1 MGAVDDELQ
10 RLQADLHRLVRHV
23 GEAALRD
30 DLGGE
35 VAQLESAA
43 QELLRRYAKWKGEP
57 PRPPIPVDAIAES
70 VLGLTLEMGDLRKK
84 LGKPDVLGAT
94 WLDDA
99 LVVIDSSL
107 EGNEGRY
114 CFTLGHEV
122 GHWQLHRPLREM
134 DKVTFPLFSR
144 EPGAKAT
151 AAIVCR
157 DGQRDS
163 AEIQADKF
171 AALLLMPASDVR
183 AAVKQVTGEPLAI
196 DNFTARK
203 KAGERIAEL
212 RDFAAEVIAKGGFTN
227 VSNQA
232 MQIRLEALKLV
243 VDGAQGRLF

>member
-1 MGAVDDELQ
+1 MAFKVPFLSD
-10 RLQADLHRLVRHV
+10 
-23 GEAALRD
+23 
-30 DLGGE
+30 
-35 VAQLESAA
+35 AQIESAA
-43 QELLRRYAKWKGEP
+43 QELLRRYAKWKGQP
-57 PRPPIPVDAIAES
+57 PRPPIPVDEIAEY

-99 LVVIDSSL
+99 LVVIDTTL

-114 CFTLGHEV
+114 CFTLGHEM

-134 DKVTFPLFSR
+134 EKVTFDLYPR
-144 EPGAKAT
+144 APGVKAS

-171 AALLLMPASDVR
+171 SARLLMPTSDVR
-183 AAVKQVTGEPLAI
+183 NAVKQVTGEPLAI
-196 DNFTARK
+196 DNLVARK

-212 RDFAAEVIAKGGFTN
+212 RDFALEVIAKGNFTN

-232 MQIRLEALKLV
+232 MQIRLETMKLV
-243 VDGAQGRLF
+243 VDGSQGRLF

>member
-1 MGAVDDELQ
+1 MVVEAQSPDDVYHGLKTLSRVEISP
-10 RLQADLHRLVRHV
+10 QA
-23 GEAALRD
+23 
-30 DLGGE
+30 
-35 VAQLESAA
+35 
-43 QELLRRYAKWKGEP
+43 P
-57 PRPPIPVDAIAES
+57 PV
-70 VLGLTLEMGDLRKK
+70 
-84 LGKPDVLGAT
+84 GAT

-107 EGNEGRY
+107 EGNDGRY

-183 AAVKQVTGEPLAI
+183 AAVKLVTGEPLAI
-196 DNFTARK
+196 DNFVARK

-212 RDFAAEVIAKGGFTN
+212 RDSKSKPTQAIAVFDVEVETQDKRVVQRGKKALL
-227 VSNQA
+227 VSKVPLTA
-232 MQIRLEALKLV
+232 VEAS
-243 VDGAQGRLF
+243 Q

>member
-1 MGAVDDELQ
+1 MSFKVPFLSD
-10 RLQADLHRLVRHV
+10 
-23 GEAALRD
+23 
-30 DLGGE
+30 
-35 VAQLESAA
+35 AQIESAA
-43 QELLRRYAKWKGEP
+43 QELLRKYAKWKGEP
-57 PRPPIPVDAIAES
+57 SRPPIPVDAIAEG

-99 LVVIDSSL
+99 LVVIDSTL

-144 EPGAKAT
+144 EPGEKASP
-151 AAIVCR
+151 AIVCR
-157 DGQRDS
+157 DGQRDP

-171 AALLLMPASDVR
+171 SAVLLMPASDVR

-196 DNFTARK
+196 DKFTARK

-212 RDFAAEVIAKGGFTN
+212 RDFASEVIATGGFTN

-232 MQIRLEALKLV
+232 MQIRLETLKLV
-243 VDGAQGRLF
+243 VDGSQGRLF

>member
-1 MGAVDDELQ
+1 MSTKVPFLSD
-10 RLQADLHRLVRHV
+10 
-23 GEAALRD
+23 
-30 DLGGE
+30 
-35 VAQLESAA
+35 AQIESAA
-43 QELLRRYAKWKGEP
+43 QELLRRYAKWKGEA
-57 PRPPIPVDAIAES
+57 PRPPIPVDAIAEG
-70 VLGLTLEMGDLRKK
+70 VLGLSLEMGDLRTK

-114 CFTLGHEV
+114 CFTLSHEL

-157 DGQRDS
+157 DGQRDP

-171 AALLLMPASDVR
+171 SAFLLMPASDVR
-183 AAVKQVTGEPLAI
+183 AAVKHVSGGPLAI
-196 DNFTARK
+196 DNLLARK
-203 KAGERIAEL
+203 KADERISEL
-212 RDFAAEVIAKGGFTN
+212 RDFASEVIAHGGFTN

-232 MQIRLEALKLV
+232 MQIRLETLKLV

>member
-1 MGAVDDELQ
+1 MSTKVPFLSD
-10 RLQADLHRLVRHV
+10 
-23 GEAALRD
+23 
-30 DLGGE
+30 
-35 VAQLESAA
+35 AQIESAA
-43 QELLRRYAKWKGEP
+43 QELLRRYAKWKGEA
-57 PRPPIPVDAIAES
+57 PRPPIPVDAIAEG

-84 LGKPDVLGAT
+84 LGKFDVLGAT

-114 CFTLGHEV
+114 CFTLGHEI
-122 GHWQLHRPLREM
+122 GHWQFHRPLREM

-157 DGQRDS
+157 DGQRDP
-163 AEIQADKF
+163 AEFQADKF
-171 AALLLMPASDVR
+171 SAFLLMPASDVR
-183 AAVKQVTGEPLAI
+183 AAVKHVSGGPLAI
-196 DNFTARK
+196 DNLLARK
-203 KAGERIAEL
+203 KADERISEL
-212 RDFAAEVIAKGGFTN
+212 RDFASEVIAHGGFTN

-232 MQIRLEALKLV
+232 MQIRLETLKLV

>member
-1 MGAVDDELQ
+1 MTFKVPFLSD
-10 RLQADLHRLVRHV
+10 
-23 GEAALRD
+23 
-30 DLGGE
+30 
-35 VAQLESAA
+35 AQIESAV
-43 QELLRRYAKWKGEP
+43 QELLRQYAKAKGEP

-84 LGKPDVLGAT
+84 LGEPDVLGAT

-134 DKVTFPLFSR
+134 DNVTFPLFSR

-183 AAVKQVTGEPLAI
+183 AAVKLVTGEPLAI
-196 DNFTARK
+196 DNFVARK

-212 RDFAAEVIAKGGFTN
+212 RDFAAEVIAKGSFTN

>member
-1 MGAVDDELQ
+1 MTFKVPFRSD
-10 RLQADLHRLVRHV
+10 
-23 GEAALRD
+23 
-30 DLGGE
+30 
-35 VAQLESAA
+35 AQIESAV
-43 QELLRRYAKWKGEP
+43 QELLRQYAKAKGEP

-84 LGKPDVLGAT
+84 IGKPDVLGET
-94 WLDDA
+94 WIDDA

-114 CFTLGHEV
+114 SFTLGHEV
-122 GHWQLHRPLREM
+122 GHWQLHRPLRDME
-134 DKVTFPLFSR
+134 KFTFPLVSR
-144 EPGAKAT
+144 VPCAKAT

-183 AAVKQVTGEPLAI
+183 AAVKLVTGEPLAI
-196 DNFTARK
+196 DNFVARK
-203 KAGERIAEL
+203 KAGERIAGL

>member
-1 MGAVDDELQ
+1 MELKVPF
-10 RLQADLHRLVRHV
+10 LADR
-23 GEAALRD
+23 
-30 DLGGE
+30 
-35 VAQLESAA
+35 QLESAA
-43 QELLRRYAKWKGEP
+43 TELLRKYAKWKGAP
-57 PRPPIPVDAIAES
+57 PRPPIPVDDIVEGL
-70 VLGLTLEMGDLRKK
+70 LGLSLSIGDLRTR
-84 LGKPDVLGAT
+84 LGKNDVLGAT
-94 WLDDA
+94 WLDDGH
-99 LVVIDSSL
+99 VMIDSSL
-107 EGNEGRY
+107 EGNEGRFS
-114 CFTLGHEV
+114 FTLAHET
-122 GHWQLHRPLREM
+122 GHWVLHRPIIEM
-134 DKVTFPLFSR
+134 EKVTVPLFAR
-144 EPGAKAT
+144 EPNAKPGP
-151 AAIVCR
+151 AIVCR

-196 DNFTARK
+196 DNFVARK

>member
-1 MGAVDDELQ
+1 MTFKVPFLSD
-10 RLQADLHRLVRHV
+10 
-23 GEAALRD
+23 
-30 DLGGE
+30 
-35 VAQLESAA
+35 AQLESAA

-57 PRPPIPVDAIAES
+57 PRPPIPVDTIAEG

-99 LVVIDSSL
+99 LVVIDSAL

-114 CFTLGHEV
+114 CFTLGHEL

-171 AALLLMPASDVR
+171 AALLLMPASPTYR
-183 AAVKQVTGEPLAI
+183 TRRCRSAW
-196 DNFTARK
+196 R
-203 KAGERIAEL
+203 R
-212 RDFAAEVIAKGGFTN
+212 
-227 VSNQA
+227 
-232 MQIRLEALKLV
+232 
-243 VDGAQGRLF
+243 

>member
-1 MGAVDDELQ
+1 
-10 RLQADLHRLVRHV
+10 
-23 GEAALRD
+23 
-30 DLGGE
+30 
-35 VAQLESAA
+35 
-43 QELLRRYAKWKGEP
+43 
-57 PRPPIPVDAIAES
+57 
-70 VLGLTLEMGDLRKK
+70 MGDLRKK

-114 CFTLGHEV
+114 SFTLGHEL

-144 EPGAKAT
+144 EPGAKAGP
-151 AAIVCR
+151 AIVCR

-183 AAVKQVTGEPLAI
+183 AAVKLVTGEPLAI
-196 DNFTARK
+196 DNSSPARRP
-203 KAGERIAEL
+203 ASASPSCATSPPRSS
-212 RDFAAEVIAKGGFTN
+212 RRAASPTCRTRRCRSAW
-227 VSNQA
+227 
-232 MQIRLEALKLV
+232 R
-243 VDGAQGRLF
+243 R